1 MNLKDEIL
9 KLTNTAPIVRDE
21 QDLSDDGMLVINL
34 SLNIVLILM
43 FKILLQKYVQ
53 MMLTMIL
60 AKMITGA
67 ENIDH
72 LSI

>member
-21 QDLSDDGMLVINL
+21 QDLSDDGKLVINL